1 MLPAPSHACC
11 VWLHRLRPIFVL
23 RQWFARSAVR
33 GVLTCL
39 LSLLGCTLFSVS
51 ALSAEAPASL
61 PGVEHP
67 SLLSNPNLV
76 SEATGLQSE
85 TPLIDLAGP
94 VQYDRT
100 LDHQSPW
107 ITTARKKS
115 WLADHLKLV
124 ADEPEDPAKPIS
136 EPDVTEPGPDMGDY
150 PNSAYTLPQ
159 GRIYVE
165 FAPLTLQ
172 TADRF
177 NSASYNFPF
186 LLRYGITDDVELR
199 LISSGLASVFDPG
212 NTVSG
217 FTPLIID
224 TKIHLWDDQI
234 ERFIPAA
241 SLEVYVQ
248 TTLGTPTFQ
257 GGVEPSINLNLDFPV
272 TKKTNIEMT
281 FGYTGV
287 QDSLFV
293 FSGERF
299 ISRFSHEIPIVHRAN
314 LNINQF
320 SYQWAVE
327 RQMTDNLQV
336 FLHGYFNGPVYLQS
350 GPGKVIG
357 AGWFYKASQRIM
369 LFGSYNFGLDS
380 SSPPFSTQLGM
391 AFAL

>member
-1 MLPAPSHACC
+1 MLPASSDARC
-11 VWLHRLRPIFVL
+11 VWLRRHWLVGSLRRWIGK
-23 RQWFARSAVR
+23 RAV
-33 GVLTCL
+33 CAL
-39 LSLLGCTLFSVS
+39 LCLFSTLASGSISDSSIWAESPTERQS
-51 ALSAEAPASL
+51 ADFETEIS
-61 PGVEHP
+61 
-67 SLLSNPNLV
+67 
-76 SEATGLQSE
+76 SEALAINLAKLPVNDP
-85 TPLIDLAGP
+85 TPFWSATSNKN
-94 VQYDRT
+94 R
-100 LDHQSPW
+100 
-107 ITTARKKS
+107 

-124 ADEPEDPAKPIS
+124 ADDEPDDPAKPFS
-136 EPDVTEPGPDMGDY
+136 EPDITDPGPDMGDY
-150 PNSAYTLPQ
+150 PNSAFTLPQ

-172 TADRF
+172 TADKY

-199 LISSGLASVFDPG
+199 FISSGLASVFDPG

-224 TKIHLWDDQI
+224 TKIHLWDDQM
-234 ERFIPAA
+234 ERYIPAA

-248 TTLGTPTFQ
+248 TTLGSSAFQ
-257 GGVEPSINLNLDFPV
+257 GGVEPSLNLNLDFPL

-293 FSGERF
+293 FTGERF
-299 ISRFSHEIPIVHRAN
+299 ISRFSHEVPIIHRTN
-314 LNINQF
+314 LNVNQF

-327 RQMTDNLQV
+327 QQITDDFQL

-357 AGWFYKASQRIM
+357 TGWFYKVSQQIM
-369 LFGSYNFGLDS
+369 LFSSYNFGLDS

>member
-1 MLPAPSHACC
+1 MFPAPSNAYR

-23 RQWFARSAVR
+23 RQWFARRAAQAVF
-33 GVLTCL
+33 VCL
-39 LSLLGCTLFSVS
+39 LSTLGYTLFSVT
-51 ALSAEAPASL
+51 ALSAETPGALPDLENPAS
-61 PGVEHP
+61 
-67 SLLSNPNLV
+67 SLSNPNLV
-76 SEATGLQSE
+76 SEATGLQTE
-85 TPLIDLAGP
+85 TPSIDLASP
-94 VQYDRT
+94 VQYDEP
-100 LDHQSPW
+100 LDRWFPW
-107 ITTARKKS
+107 IQPARKKS
-115 WLADHLKLV
+115 WLAD
-124 ADEPEDPAKPIS
+124 EPDDPAKPIS
-136 EPDVTEPGPDMGDY
+136 EPDITEPGPDMGDY

-293 FSGERF
+293 FTGERF
-299 ISRFSHEIPIVHRAN
+299 ISRFSHEVPIVHRAN
-314 LNINQF
+314 LNVNQF

-327 RQMTDNLQV
+327 QQITDDLQV
-336 FLHGYFNGPVYLQS
+336 FVHGYFNGPVYLQS

-357 AGWFYKASQRIM
+357 AGWFYKVSQQIM
-369 LFGSYNFGLDS
+369 LFSSYNFGLDS